1 MCAGTALAP
10 IIPSLSPGKIW
21 GSADEITIESLL
33 RQMLQRDALASFPDP
48 PCTCRQAS
56 SYDRR
61 SVAPDKPGWFAND
74 DWSQFIG
81 SEQRNGRTEWIM
93 MDAEG
98 PGAIV
103 RFWMGTPFP
112 ERGPKGTLRVYL
124 DGSDRPAIEEEA
136 DSLLSG
142 RSFVPEPL
150 SEELCYGR
158 NLYLPIP
165 YARRCKVTYDRP
177 NYWKSK
183 NPEDKAWYNI
193 NYLTYPA
200 DVGVETFT
208 PEVFAAARLLVDET
222 GKELLREDRAPKQGV
237 RASAAIFRSL
247 KQGQSL
253 GQKFVG
259 PGAVRQFSVRIG
271 AKNLAQSLRSAIV
284 VMEFDHEQTVWS
296 PAGDFFGS
304 GVGLNPFRDWWRRV
318 DKDGTMTCWWVMPFR
333 RSCSIRIENIGIEP
347 IDVSLRPVL
356 TGAWE
361 WDDRSMHFHANWRQ
375 QYPIQTQAQQGM
387 DWNYIEIAGKG
398 VYVGDTLTIHNGSD
412 KWWGEGDEKIFVD
425 GEAFPSN
432 FGTGTEDYYGY
443 SWGDHGGF
451 FEAPFIAEPRAEG
464 NKSPGYTVNT
474 RTRSLDA
481 IPFMKSLKFDMEI
494 WHWATTTMS
503 YAAAT
508 YWYGQ
513 PGAKCNR
520 PPSPEEA
527 RRLILA

>member
-1 MCAGTALAP
+1 MISDRITRRRLLAMCAGTALAP

-150 SEELCYGR
+150 YEELCYGR

-177 NYWKSK
+177 N
-183 NPEDKAWYNI
+183 
-193 NYLTYPA
+193 
-200 DVGVETFT
+200 
-208 PEVFAAARLLVDET
+208 
-222 GKELLREDRAPKQGV
+222 
-237 RASAAIFRSL
+237 
-247 KQGQSL
+247 
-253 GQKFVG
+253 
-259 PGAVRQFSVRIG
+259 
-271 AKNLAQSLRSAIV
+271 
-284 VMEFDHEQTVWS
+284 
-296 PAGDFFGS
+296 
-304 GVGLNPFRDWWRRV
+304 
-318 DKDGTMTCWWVMPFR
+318 
-333 RSCSIRIENIGIEP
+333 
-347 IDVSLRPVL
+347 
-356 TGAWE
+356 
-361 WDDRSMHFHANWRQ
+361 
-375 QYPIQTQAQQGM
+375 
-387 DWNYIEIAGKG
+387 
-398 VYVGDTLTIHNGSD
+398 
-412 KWWGEGDEKIFVD
+412 
-425 GEAFPSN
+425 
-432 FGTGTEDYYGY
+432 
-443 SWGDHGGF
+443 
-451 FEAPFIAEPRAEG
+451 
-464 NKSPGYTVNT
+464 
-474 RTRSLDA
+474 
-481 IPFMKSLKFDMEI
+481 
-494 WHWATTTMS
+494 
-503 YAAAT
+503 
-508 YWYGQ
+508 
-513 PGAKCNR
+513 
-520 PPSPEEA
+520 
-527 RRLILA
+527 

>member
-1 MCAGTALAP
+1 
-10 IIPSLSPGKIW
+10 
-21 GSADEITIESLL
+21 
-33 RQMLQRDALASFPDP
+33 
-48 PCTCRQAS
+48 
-56 SYDRR
+56 
-61 SVAPDKPGWFAND
+61 
-74 DWSQFIG
+74 
-81 SEQRNGRTEWIM
+81 M

-103 RFWMGTPFP
+103 RFWMGTPSV
-112 ERGPKGTLRVYL
+112 ERGPKGTLRFYF
-124 DGSDRPAIEEEA
+124 DGANHPAIEEEA
-136 DSLLSG
+136 DKLMSG
-142 RSFVPEPL
+142 GSFVSEPL
-150 SEELCYGR
+150 SAVRGYGR

-177 NYWKSK
+177 NYWESK
-183 NPEDKAWYNI
+183 NPEDRAWYNI

-200 DVGVETFT
+200 SIGIETFT
-208 PEVFAAARLLVDET
+208 PEAFAAARSLVDET
-222 GKELLREDRAPKQGV
+222 GKALLSEDRAPKQGV
-237 RASAAIFRSL
+237 QAAAAVSRSL
-247 KQGQSL
+247 RHGQSL
-253 GQKFVG
+253 SQKFVG
-259 PGAVRQFSVRIG
+259 PSAVRQFSVRIE
-271 AKNLAQSLRSAIV
+271 ANNLSQALRSAVV
-284 VMEFDHEQTVWS
+284 VMEFDQEETVWS

-347 IDVSLRPVL
+347 INVNLGPVL
-356 TGAWE
+356 TGPWQ

-425 GEAFPSN
+425 GEAFPSH

-464 NKSPGYTVNT
+464 NKSSGYTVNT

-481 IPFMKSLKFDMEI
+481 IPFTKSLKFDMEI

-503 YAAAT
+503 YATAT

-513 PGAKCNR
+513 PGAKSNR